1 MYNGSRYPID
11 IVEKRE
17 EKEEKI
23 GGDGVFGLMHE
34 GQGQVCTH
42 KRGWMAA
49 EKQLFL
55 YLCCNLFFVIKYIS
69 IWFC

>member
-23 GGDGVFGLMHE
+23 GGDGVFGLIHE
-34 GQGQVCTH
+34 
-42 KRGWMAA
+42 
-49 EKQLFL
+49 
-55 YLCCNLFFVIKYIS
+55 
-69 IWFC
+69 